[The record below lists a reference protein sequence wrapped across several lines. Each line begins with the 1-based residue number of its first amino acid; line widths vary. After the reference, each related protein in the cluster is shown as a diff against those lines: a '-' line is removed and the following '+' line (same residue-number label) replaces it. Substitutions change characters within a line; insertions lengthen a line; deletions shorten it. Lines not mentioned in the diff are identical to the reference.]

1 MPTFGGV
8 FHYSSIEPADTDDYC
23 LAFFEVKLLSTGANY
38 EYAIL
43 NPEYGIVSFFESETL
58 VKKIRL
64 NP

>member
-1 MPTFGGV
+1 MPIFGGV
-8 FHYSSIEPADTDDYC
+8 FQYSSIEPADTDDYC
-23 LAFFEVKLLSTGANY
+23 LAFFEVKLLSTGAKY